1 MENYSLSK
9 TLLLDFT
16 YIFIDLPKSNIL
28 ENNKITDLVWNS
40 FFSNP
45 K

>member
-1 MENYSLSK
+1 MKNYSLPK
-9 TLLLDFT
+9 TLLLDFI
-16 YIFIDLPKSNIL
+16 YIFIDLLRSNIL
-28 ENNKITDLVWNS
+28 ENNKITDLVCNS